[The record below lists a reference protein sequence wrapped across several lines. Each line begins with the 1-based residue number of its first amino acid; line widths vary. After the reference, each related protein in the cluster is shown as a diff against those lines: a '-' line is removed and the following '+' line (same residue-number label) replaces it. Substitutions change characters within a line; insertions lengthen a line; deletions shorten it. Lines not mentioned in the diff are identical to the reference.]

1 MRIDRTSRGCRP
13 IGFSLVEILVV
24 VGIIAVVAALILAAV
39 SKARGSAQR
48 VACMSNL
55 RQIGQAFVAYATD
68 HNGSFPAPAGV
79 QFPCAEDWVHWQPG
93 WDLKQSRL
101 LRYLKNDARVLKC
114 ASAPAE
120 RTTTPPYPYSYS
132 VNNWI
137 TGSGVGT
144 YGKGWAQ
151 FPCKF
156 GQVVEPSMKIL
167 AIEEEVTAI
176 NDGEWW
182 ADNQERGI
190 NRHSTLSVY
199 HDKGREY
206 GGGPLADPQYNE
218 RGRGNVVFADGQ
230 TDFVHRSRLL
240 RQGWI
245 DPTTMAGRTELSCE
259 RCVVDVL

>member
-1 MRIDRTSRGCRP
+1 MSDATQTRCRFA
-13 IGFSLVEILVV
+13 FSLVELLVV
-24 VGIIAVVAALILAAV
+24 IGIIGVVAALLLTAV
-39 SKARGSAQR
+39 SRARSSAQR

-79 QFPCAEDWVHWQPG
+79 QFPFAEDWVHWQPG
-93 WDLKQSRL
+93 RDLKQSRL

-114 ASAPAE
+114 VSAPSE
-120 RTTTPPYPYSYS
+120 RATTPPYPYSYS

-144 YGKGWAQ
+144 FGKGWAQ
-151 FPCKF
+151 FPCKL
-156 GQVVEPSMKIL
+156 GQVVEPSMKIM

-182 ADNQERGI
+182 ADNVERGI
-190 NRHSTLSVY
+190 NRRSTLSVY
-199 HDKGREY
+199 HDKGREH
-206 GGGPLADPQYNE
+206 GGGSATDPQYHE
-218 RGRGNVVFADGQ
+218 RGRGNVVFVDGH

-240 RQGWI
+240 RVGWFN
-245 DPTTMAGRTELSCE
+245 PRHHGGPY
-259 RCVVDVL
+259 